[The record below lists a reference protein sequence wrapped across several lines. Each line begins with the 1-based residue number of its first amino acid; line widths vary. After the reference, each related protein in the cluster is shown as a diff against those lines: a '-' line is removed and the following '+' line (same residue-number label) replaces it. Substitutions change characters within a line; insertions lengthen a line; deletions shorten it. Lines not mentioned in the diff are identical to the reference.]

1 MNEPTTGTGTT
12 LHDTSLSTFR
22 AAVGEAHSRIT
33 DEFSGPVTSS
43 DSDDEDFG
51 LDIDT
56 GHQRC

>member
-1 MNEPTTGTGTT
+1 

-22 AAVGEAHSRIT
+22 AAVGSAHSRIT
-33 DEFSGPVTSS
+33 DEFSGPVASS
-43 DSDDEDFG
+43 DSDDEDIG